1 MKKKVL
7 IVISDY
13 YREIGKNLLKGSTN
27 ELKLNNI
34 NYDVLFAPGCFEI
47 PFLISKNIKKY
58 RAFIALGCVIRG
70 ETYHFE
76 LIANECARKII
87 DLSNQHL
94 KPIGFGI
101 LTCENIKQAK
111 ISAVGIGMRSQSGV
125 AAKMFQTLSD
135 EGVNIKVIATSEIKI
150 SVLIDRKYL
159 ELAVQSLHDA
169 FELN

>member
-13 YREIGKNLLKGSTN
+13 YGDIGKNLLEGAIK
-27 ELKLNNI
+27 ELKI
-34 NYDVLFAPGCFEI
+34 NKITYDILFAPGCFEI

-58 RAFIALGCVIRG
+58 KGFIALGCIIRG

-87 DLSNQHL
+87 DISNEHL
-94 KPIGFGI
+94 KPVGFGI

-111 ISAVGIGMRSQSGV
+111 IRSDIKKKNKGKE
-125 AAKMFQTLSD
+125 AA
-135 EGVNIKVIATSEIKI
+135 NACI
-150 SVLIDRKYL
+150 
-159 ELAVQSLHDA
+159 ELL
-169 FELN
+169 

>member
-7 IVISDY
+7 IVISNY
-13 YREIGKNLLKGSTN
+13 YQEIGKNLLEGSIA

-34 NYDVLFAPGCFEI
+34 NYDILFASGCFEI

-58 RAFIALGCVIRG
+58 KGFIALGCVIRG

-87 DLSNQHL
+87 DISNENL

-111 ISAVGIGMRSQSGV
+111 IRSDVKKKNKGKE
-125 AAKMFQTLSD
+125 AA
-135 EGVNIKVIATSEIKI
+135 NACIK
-150 SVLIDRKYL
+150 LL
-159 ELAVQSLHDA
+159 
-169 FELN
+169 

>member
-1 MKKKVL
+1 MKNKVL

-13 YREIGKNLLKGSTN
+13 YEEIGKNLLKGSIN

-34 NYDVLFAPGCFEI
+34 NFDILFAPGCFEI

-58 RAFIALGCVIRG
+58 KGFIALGCVIRG

-87 DLSNQHL
+87 DISNKQL

-111 ISAVGIGMRSQSGV
+111 VRSDIKKKNKGKE
-125 AAKMFQTLSD
+125 AA
-135 EGVNIKVIATSEIKI
+135 NACIK
-150 SVLIDRKYL
+150 LL
-159 ELAVQSLHDA
+159 
-169 FELN
+169 

>member
-13 YREIGKNLLKGSTN
+13 YEEIGKNLLKGSIT

-34 NYDVLFAPGCFEI
+34 NYDILFAPGCFEI

-58 RAFIALGCVIRG
+58 KGFIALGCVIRG

-87 DLSNQHL
+87 DISNAHL

-101 LTCENIKQAK
+101 LTCENIKQAN
-111 ISAVGIGMRSQSGV
+111 IRSDIKKKNKGKE
-125 AAKMFQTLSD
+125 AANACIQL
-135 EGVNIKVIATSEIKI
+135 
-150 SVLIDRKYL
+150 L
-159 ELAVQSLHDA
+159 
-169 FELN
+169 

>member
-1 MKKKVL
+1 MKNKVL

-13 YREIGKNLLKGSTN
+13 YEEIGKNLLKGSIN

-34 NYDVLFAPGCFEI
+34 NYDILFAPGCFEI

-58 RAFIALGCVIRG
+58 KGFIALGCVIRG

-76 LIANECARKII
+76 LIANECSRKII
-87 DLSNQHL
+87 DISNEHL

-111 ISAVGIGMRSQSGV
+111 IRSDVKKKNKGKE
-125 AAKMFQTLSD
+125 AA
-135 EGVNIKVIATSEIKI
+135 NACIK
-150 SVLIDRKYL
+150 LL
-159 ELAVQSLHDA
+159 
-169 FELN
+169 